1 MSIFNLAIFLKGV
14 RTSLWSPSVVMKSTI
29 ETETVTS
36 SVAPTVVR
44 RYRHGILLSAETG
57 GATTFSPYDAFGRVA
72 ETGRSIGNS
81 SPLPVQAF
89 DYASCGDLLA
99 MHTYTNETG
108 AIAESYACDMQGNR
122 TATTNALGD
131 VVFRSCDPFSRV
143 VAEWG
148 ATYPVRYTYDT
159 AGRRTSLSTTR
170 DGSTWDTTAWAYD
183 AATGNCL
190 SKTYA
195 DGSTVAYSYTPDNL
209 PLRTTYASGRW
220 KENVYDARR
229 EVVGVM
235 YSDDEVVS
243 FAYDEFGN
251 EATASNEVA
260 SSVSLRS
267 EQGDCTNETIVIS
280 GGRSSSTAAD
290 ETLTISRAF
299 DEHRRLTEMDN
310 ATYAYNDDG
319 QLSSISN
326 DIVSVDYTYT
336 PDRLDSGYSL
346 TLSNGVVFSRSLVR
360 DGFRRSL
367 VMDITNAGGGV
378 PAEGIAYAYD
388 ALSRPTSRNND
399 TFGYNARSE
408 VTAAAI
414 TGGSPS
420 PATAHY
426 NYDDIGNLLFSA
438 FNAVTNTYTAN
449 NLNQY
454 TTILRASAS
463 PREITHDLDGNMTQC
478 GDLAYIYDAA
488 NRLKTVSSNGV
499 LLVTNFYDAKSRRV
513 KKVTSEAT
521 TTFFYDGWNLVEE
534 RIAYTNGIS
543 STIRYFWGKDL
554 SGTLQGAG
562 DVGGLLYLTID
573 GVPYVPNYDNIGNIT
588 RYLDANGNVVAQY
601 TYDAFGG
608 TLSQSGTLASFFRHR
623 FSTKYLD
630 VETGFYYYGYRFYHP
645 DLCRWLNRDPIGED
659 GGVNIYGFC
668 KNVPLMYYD
677 IKGEDIYLYTGNDSW
692 SPINNMLHQA
702 VAVDVWSD
710 DCPPVKIGIRGF
722 SFAFFFEFKWNWGSK
737 TWLGQPSVTL
747 PGLVMVGEIYDID
760 DVPGKVVKQKHTTY
774 QQDKAWLEKMES
786 KVGTKDVYSVGRHNC
801 RAFSQAEFEKA
812 P

>member
-44 RYRHGILLSAETG
+44 RYRHGVLLSAETG
-57 GATTFSPYDAFGRVA
+57 GTTTFSSYDAFGRVA

-89 DYASCGDLLA
+89 DYTPCGDILA
-99 MHTYTNETG
+99 THTYTNDID

-122 TATTNALGD
+122 TATANALGD
-131 VVFRSCDPFSRV
+131 VVFRIYDPFSRV

-170 DGSTWDTTAWAYD
+170 DGTTWDTTTWAYD

-290 ETLTISRAF
+290 ETLTISRVF
-299 DEHRRLTEMDN
+299 DEHRRLTGIDGT
-310 ATYAYNDDG
+310 TYAYDADG
-319 QLSSISN
+319 LLASVSN
-326 DIVSVDYTYT
+326 DIAVADYTYT

-346 TLSNGVVFSRSLVR
+346 TLSNGVVFTRSLVR
-360 DGFRRSL
+360 DDFRRSL
-367 VMDITNAGGGV
+367 VMDITNAGGVV
-378 PAEGIAYAYD
+378 PAEGIAYEYD
-388 ALSRPTSRNND
+388 ALNRPTSRNSD
-399 TFGYNARSE
+399 TFGYNERGE
-408 VTAAAI
+408 VVFSRRDAENAEE
-414 TGGSPS
+414 S
-420 PATAHY
+420 Y
-426 NYDDIGNLLFSA
+426 LYDDIGNLLLSA
-438 FNAVTNTYTAN
+438 FNTATNTYTAN

-454 TTILRASAS
+454 TSIQEISAPSAS
-463 PREITHDLDGNMTQC
+463 LRETSYDPDGNMLSDGIMDFT
-478 GDLAYIYDAA
+478 YDAA

-499 LLVTNFYDAKSRRV
+499 TLVTNFYNAKSRRV

-521 TTFFYDGWNLVEE
+521 TTFFYDGWNLLEE
-534 RIAYTNGIS
+534 RVAYTNGTS
-543 STIRYFWGKDL
+543 STIHYYWGKDL

-562 DVGGLLYLTID
+562 GVGGLLYLTID
-573 GVPYVPNYDNIGNIT
+573 GSIYIPCYDNNGNIT
-588 RYLDANGNVVAQY
+588 RYLDANGNTVAQY
-601 TYDAFGG
+601 TYDAFGN
-608 TLSQSGTLASFFRHR
+608 SISKSGLLADSFRHR
-623 FSTKYLD
+623 FSTKYYDAEIGHYL
-630 VETGFYYYGYRFYHP
+630 YGYRFYSP
-645 DLCRWLNRDPIGED
+645 VLIRWLNRDLLEEVGGINLYAFCGNGSTYSYDSLGEYRVSLPGIILD
-659 GGVNIYGFC
+659 ALCEDAYRFARKKLNTSQELRAWDRYTKHGY
-668 KNVPLMYYD
+668 MYSDRD
-677 IKGEDIYLYTGNDSW
+677 IRLSPEEVKFIAESIRAVTAYISAKRDESKKG
-692 SPINNMLHQA
+692 
-702 VAVDVWSD
+702 
-710 DCPPVKIGIRGF
+710 R
-722 SFAFFFEFKWNWGSK
+722 SFSK
-737 TWLGQPSVTL
+737 TKSFEHSTVSDYVRFIVEYDTMWQEVDHLRVTTALGWL
-747 PGLVMVGEIYDID
+747 
-760 DVPGKVVKQKHTTY
+760 
-774 QQDKAWLEKMES
+774 
-786 KVGTKDVYSVGRHNC
+786 
-801 RAFSQAEFEKA
+801 
-812 P
+812 